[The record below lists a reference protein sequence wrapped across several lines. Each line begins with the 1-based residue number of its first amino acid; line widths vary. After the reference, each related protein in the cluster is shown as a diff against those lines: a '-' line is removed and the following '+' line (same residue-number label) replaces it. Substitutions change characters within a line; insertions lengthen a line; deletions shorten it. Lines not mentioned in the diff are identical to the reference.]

1 MGEPVIVA
9 SIPFKVEAHQ
19 ENFYA
24 GLYDYSHGGA
34 TMLNL
39 AIIGGTE
46 KQLIAMANQGKYYS
60 VIDGDILPKGSYNL
74 VVLSDRK
81 DTTHEDTLYEF
92 GLDVRRMASNLVDPD
107 DSNDTTNTVKSDIAT
122 STMEALQLCP
132 TPSMPTHL
140 NTVGNLHPLSG
151 DIIDT
156 YIPASIRSLD
166 SGSRIIFKLD
176 SAALVTAYVE
186 TPEDV
191 PVALSI
197 ENEGGVEKSV
207 ALSSDQDSHH
217 SNFLAQKGF
226 KKRKV
231 ALLREFLSEG
241 SYVIQVKSVTSENTE
256 ESFDIKEVLCDQFTL
271 GLTVSPTTSAKHK
284 WLQDTTDTA
293 ECETTEEM
301 PKQLAVGALTK
312 GSFNLEMTTMVST
325 VSYFDLNSKAGIK
338 MQEGPFM
345 VYFQLDYDMHQEGPL
360 AVVLFKFD
368 KGAGTFEELGLFE
381 SQDGQ
386 SMIFKIVEKG
396 TYAVSIQS
404 IASTSQKFTQ
414 KGLNDHTL

>member
-1 MGEPVIVA
+1 VGEPVIVA

-197 ENEGGVEKSV
+197 ENEGGIEKSV

-271 GLTVSPTTSAKHK
+271 GLTVLPRPQLSISGYKIPQTLLSVRPRKRCPSS
-284 WLQDTTDTA
+284 WL
-293 ECETTEEM
+293 
-301 PKQLAVGALTK
+301 
-312 GSFNLEMTTMVST
+312 S
-325 VSYFDLNSKAGIK
+325 
-338 MQEGPFM
+338 
-345 VYFQLDYDMHQEGPL
+345 
-360 AVVLFKFD
+360 VL
-368 KGAGTFEELGLFE
+368 
-381 SQDGQ
+381 
-386 SMIFKIVEKG
+386 
-396 TYAVSIQS
+396 
-404 IASTSQKFTQ
+404 
-414 KGLNDHTL
+414 